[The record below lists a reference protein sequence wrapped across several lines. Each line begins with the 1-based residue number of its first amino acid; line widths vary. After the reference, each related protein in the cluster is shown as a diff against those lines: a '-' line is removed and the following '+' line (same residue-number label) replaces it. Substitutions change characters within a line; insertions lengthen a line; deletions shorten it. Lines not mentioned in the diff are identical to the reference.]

1 MTVRRLGSVRRTS
14 QASVQTKII
23 IKCRHNMLI
32 MVLLTRIQLRPS
44 FRSVFAQPSP

>member
-23 IKCRHNMLI
+23 IKRRHNMLI

-44 FRSVFAQPSP
+44 FRLVFAQPSP